1 MLDTLAETVQ
11 DAKVKTPPNTL
22 GDMKVE
28 AILDTLAAT
37 LAKAKAE
44 TLGGTSKNVKAH
56 TVVNNLKFNV
66 AQAVP
71 QTRGDRLS
79 SDVEVEALDDML
91 CFCQQCH

>member
-1 MLDTLAETVQ
+1 
-11 DAKVKTPPNTL
+11 
-22 GDMKVE
+22 MKVE

-79 SDVEVEALDDML
+79 DVEVEALDDML

>member
-37 LAKAKAE
+37 LAKAKLKLLE
-44 TLGGTSKNVKAH
+44 AH
-56 TVVNNLKFNV
+56 L
-66 AQAVP
+66 
-71 QTRGDRLS
+71 R
-79 SDVEVEALDDML
+79 M
-91 CFCQQCH
+91 